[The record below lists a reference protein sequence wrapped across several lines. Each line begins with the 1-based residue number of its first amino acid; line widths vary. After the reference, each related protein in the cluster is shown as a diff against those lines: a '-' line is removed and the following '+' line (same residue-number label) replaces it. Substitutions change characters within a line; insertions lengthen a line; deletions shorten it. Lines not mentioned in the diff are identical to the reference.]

1 MAFIIHVNANGI
13 PTVCL
18 FQEFDQSLELD
29 TFLVYYF
36 LVPKLGMVPIKM
48 WNAVSVQFK
57 SKMFYSQFFKTVL
70 THLIPQDME
79 TCSKYNCSG

>member
-1 MAFIIHVNANGI
+1 MALIIHVNVNGI
-13 PTVCL
+13 STVCV

-36 LVPKLGMVPIKM
+36 LVPKLGAVPIKM

-57 SKMFYSQFFKTVL
+57 SNKFYSQFFK
-70 THLIPQDME
+70 
-79 TCSKYNCSG
+79 C